1 MSLKIKNIVIADDDQ
16 EDVDLFQSAVDETCS
31 KLSLTVAM
39 DGTKLMKL
47 LDNTP
52 APDAIFLDLNML
64 GKSGKDCLEEIRSQA
79 KFDEVPV
86 MILSTSN
93 RKSEIDHCL
102 NNGADHYFVKPN
114 NYDELKNIIMEL
126 CNGKLTIAAGASF
139 HLLKKQ
145 S

>member
-1 MSLKIKNIVIADDDQ
+1 MSFKIKNILLADDDQ
-16 EDVDLFQSAVDETCS
+16 DDVDLFRSAVDETCS
-31 KLSLTVAM
+31 KLSVTVAM

-47 LDNTP
+47 LDNSP

-79 KFDEVPV
+79 KFDDIPV
-86 MILSTSN
+86 MILSTTS

-114 NYDELKNIIMEL
+114 SYNELKNIIKEL
-126 CNGKLTIAAGASF
+126 CNGQLTIASGALF
-139 HLLKKQ
+139 HSLQTKI
-145 S
+145 